1 MNKFS
6 TLIGAAL
13 MMGVAGQVSTATA
26 ADAEY
31 TLVISSWTPPG
42 AAMNSIMWP
51 NLTKMIEEATDGRV
65 TTELKIGL
73 APPPAQFDIV
83 QDQAADLSWIFHGYN
98 PGRFVT
104 PTMLELPGYDAS
116 SETLSVAYWH
126 AYENYFAK
134 ANEYQGVK
142 LIGLMVHGPGQMNSS
157 AQVETLEQMK
167 DLKVRV
173 GGGVSSMVA
182 EAVGAKGIS
191 VPSPKLYETLASHAA
206 DATLS
211 PIESRKSFNLTEVT
225 KNVYVM
231 PGGFYRGTFALIM
244 NQEKFDSLPADI
256 QEALDGVFGEAAS
269 RMAGKVWDEI
279 DEDGWEATRSAGDN
293 VIVEASQ
300 ADQESFAAIAANVR
314 KQVLENVSA
323 TGVDANA
330 AFEAIQSE
338 IGAAQ

>member
-1 MNKFS
+1 MTISPDQTVWFEFGFIRISS
-6 TLIGAAL
+6 TLL
-13 MMGVAGQVSTATA
+13 FTW
-26 ADAEY
+26 
-31 TLVISSWTPPG
+31 LV
-42 AAMNSIMWP
+42 MV
-51 NLTKMIEEATDGRV
+51 LLV
-65 TTELKIGL
+65 LL
-73 APPPAQFDIV
+73 AR
-83 QDQAADLSWIFHGYN
+83 WIT
-98 PGRFVT
+98 RR
-104 PTMLELPGYDAS
+104 L
-116 SETLSVAYWH
+116 
-126 AYENYFAK
+126 
-134 ANEYQGVK
+134 
-142 LIGLMVHGPGQMNSS
+142 
-157 AQVETLEQMK
+157 
-167 DLKVRV
+167 
-173 GGGVSSMVA
+173 
-182 EAVGAKGIS
+182 
-191 VPSPKLYETLASHAA
+191 AA

-231 PGGFYRGTFALIM
+231 PGGFYRGTCALIM

-338 IGAAQ
+338 IGAAR